1 MENIF
6 EHINDILSDWVP
18 INVGGN
24 LAKDKYQKYIPTIV
38 KRLKNKNDLISYL
51 EHILTDELDT
61 GYDKNNDKHKQE
73 LDRII
78 QEMLSSQKQFYLQ
91 MV

>member
-18 INVGGN
+18 INVGGD

-51 EHILTDELDT
+51 EHI
-61 GYDKNNDKHKQE
+61 
-73 LDRII
+73 
-78 QEMLSSQKQFYLQ
+78 
-91 MV
+91 